1 MSRFFADLVIGTDE
15 DRRGFET
22 HPVVM
27 AAVAEGMSVERYRA
41 FLLELYHLV
50 WYFNPVSAV
59 AASRM
64 GTPEDESLQAV
75 RHFLYE
81 HMFEERGHE
90 VWVLNDLQAVGV
102 TAQQARAHEPCA
114 HTLALVGYNHWS
126 VEHRHPCAALGML
139 YGLEVIASVYGGPF
153 ASAIS
158 ERLLLE
164 GNAGISFIAS
174 HATLDSQHMAELREV
189 LNQVHASDAQAA
201 VTQAVRVNF
210 HHFTRI
216 IEAI

>member
-1 MSRFFADLVIGTDE
+1 MSRFFADLVTGTDE

-22 HPVVM
+22 HPAVM

-50 WYFNPVSAV
+50 WYFNPVSAA